1 MELIMDTNKTILI
14 VDDVEENIAIL
25 ERQLKSQGFT
35 ILSATEGPKGIHM
48 LKEQHIDLV
57 LLDINMPVIDGI
69 TLLGYIKEDKL
80 LSHVAVLMVTA
91 NDDVKTA
98 LQCLKKGACGYIT
111 KPYSMEQIKQQ
122 IQHCFN
128 P

>member
-1 MELIMDTNKTILI
+1 MVENKTILI

-91 NDDVKTA
+91 DDNVKTA
-98 LQCLKKGACGYIT
+98 MQCLKKGACGYIT

-122 IQHCFN
+122 IQHCIN
-128 P
+128 

>member
-1 MELIMDTNKTILI
+1 MDTNKTILI

-69 TLLGYIKEDKL
+69 TLLGYIKEDKS

-91 NDDVKTA
+91 DDNVKTA

-122 IQHCFN
+122 IQHCIN
-128 P
+128 

>member
-1 MELIMDTNKTILI
+1 MDTNKTILI

>member
-1 MELIMDTNKTILI
+1 MDTNKTILI

-69 TLLGYIKEDKL
+69 TLLGYIKEDKV

-98 LQCLKKGACGYIT
+98 MQCLKKGACGYIT

-122 IQHCFN
+122 IQHCIY
-128 P
+128 